1 MVFKQSWI
9 YFILIHTKGLAN
21 NCRVADKYIS
31 GIAAAMATQG
41 KNFKYAGLQYENQ
54 CWCGNSY
61 GSFGA
66 ADPSIC
72 NMSCPIGNRT
82 CGGKWANDVY
92 EITNLSINMK
102 IFTN

>member
-1 MVFKQSWI
+1 MN
-9 YFILIHTKGLAN
+9 YFNLPNSCIEL
-21 NCRVADKYIS
+21 CYKY
-31 GIAAAMATQG
+31 
-41 KNFKYAGLQYENQ
+41 NFKFAGLQYENQ